1 VIAVNGLNVVD
12 RALEVLNLERA
23 NLVAVAR
30 GLIADPDWPIKMR
43 DGRTDEIVQCVCCDE
58 CHADLRRGVP
68 VRCVEW
74 RN

>member
-1 VIAVNGLNVVD
+1 
-12 RALEVLNLERA
+12 VLNFGRA
-23 NLVAVAR
+23 SLVAVAR
-30 GLIADPDWPIKMR
+30 GLIADPDWPIKVR

-68 VRCVEW
+68 VRCAEW